1 MDPKNIENVVL
12 KEEDIVNYVLE
23 KFENLKKEITKNK
36 LIIFHTNNKFLLMSH
51 SQEKLRVLG
60 KIVGNHQKKS
70 LDELI
75 RDYEINLVQA
85 LSIPPTIKRH
95 TNVLIH
101 IFGHFSNDFDQE
113 QKRAF
118 LSLLEQFRREVI
130 SLGAVLWEI
139 DPLVYQYNKT
149 YLLGQTY
156 FLLYAEKHLWK
167 I

>member
-1 MDPKNIENVVL
+1 
-12 KEEDIVNYVLE
+12 
-23 KFENLKKEITKNK
+23 
-36 LIIFHTNNKFLLMSH
+36 MSH

-85 LSIPPTIKRH
+85 LSIPPTIKCH

-118 LSLLEQFRREVI
+118 LNLLEQFRREAI

-139 DPLVYQYNKT
+139 DPLVYQHNKT

-156 FLLYAEKHLWK
+156 FLLYAEKHLWN